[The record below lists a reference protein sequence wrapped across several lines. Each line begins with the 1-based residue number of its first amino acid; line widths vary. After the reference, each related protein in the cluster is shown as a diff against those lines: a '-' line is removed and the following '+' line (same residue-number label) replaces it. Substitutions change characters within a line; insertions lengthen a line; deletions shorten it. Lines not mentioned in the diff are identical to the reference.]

1 MYYNISRMTNNL
13 RGFKNVPWFTHNITL
28 SGSNLIFTLSYLSK
42 YTFIWIK
49 SQYLLS
55 NHAKMVNDHVF
66 SGSHDQ
72 QN

>member
-1 MYYNISRMTNNL
+1 MTNPN
-13 RGFKNVPWFTHNITL
+13 RGGQLKVPRFTHNITL

-55 NHAKMVNDHVF
+55 NHAKMVSDHVF
-66 SGSHDQ
+66 RGSHDQ
-72 QN
+72 KLTKK

>member
-1 MYYNISRMTNNL
+1 MTNL
-13 RGFKNVPWFTHNITL
+13 RGVRPKSTMVPLLTHNITL

-55 NHAKMVNDHVF
+55 NHAKMVSDHVF

-72 QN
+72 KND